1 MDGIVILIIA
11 ISIGLYYTNSE
22 KSEKRELVVSAP
34 ADLVV
39 AINEDLSHDENAFMY
54 LFDEVIK

>member
-11 ISIGLYYTNSE
+11 IAIGLYY
-22 KSEKRELVVSAP
+22 KKRELVVSAP